1 MDGEIRMK
9 VKSVKKTK
17 KRCSVYD
24 LEVPKYHNFSIQNGV
39 IVHNSIDAV
48 RYGMQKWANRRGH

>member
-1 MDGEIRMK
+1 MR

-24 LEVPKYHNFSIQNGV
+24 LEVQKYHNFSIQNGV